1 MGFQLSAGVDV
12 KETDLSTTIPGS
24 ATSLGAMVGVF
35 GKGPAYDRTIITTEN
50 ELVKVFGKPTDYNA
64 SSFFTAANFL
74 QYGNNLT
81 IVRVLATD
89 ARNASSGAVHPQPIS
104 NVDDYENLK
113 SSIPEGFYAKSV
125 GIDGNNISVSYAN
138 AAEFIGWAHEDL
150 FDSAPNAATTQ
161 EVNLVVLYD
170 SVPVETYTVSL
181 LSNGKDSEGNNIF
194 IDDVL
199 MNRSGYVYSIVGDGD
214 IITYSDPD
222 ADSTDTLADFT
233 LAGGT
238 DGLGRPTTASWM
250 LGWDEF
256 SDPEQVDVNLLLAG
270 AAASEDVGL
279 ASDVQRYVVQSV
291 AEARKDCVAF
301 VSPPKTIVV
310 GRTASDAVSDL
321 QNWRTGQGNYTSNNF
336 NVNSSYGML
345 DGNFKYMYDKYNDKY
360 RWVPLAGDIAGLCVV
375 TDNQRDPWWSPGGLT
390 RGRIKGVVKL
400 AFTANKGHRDQLYK
414 SPYGINPIVSMPGKG
429 TVLWGDKTTLT
440 KPSAFDRI
448 NVRRLFIVLEKS
460 IATASQY
467 TLFEFN
473 DEYTRNLFKGM
484 VEPFMNDVKGR
495 RGVYDFK
502 VVCDESNNTG
512 EVIDRNE
519 FVADI
524 YIKPTRSINYIS
536 LNFVATKT
544 GVEFSEL
551 FGQV

>member
-1 MGFQLSAGVDV
+1 
-12 KETDLSTTIPGS
+12 
-24 ATSLGAMVGVF
+24 
-35 GKGPAYDRTIITTEN
+35 
-50 ELVKVFGKPTDYNA
+50 
-64 SSFFTAANFL
+64 
-74 QYGNNLT
+74 
-81 IVRVLATD
+81 
-89 ARNASSGAVHPQPIS
+89 
-104 NVDDYENLK
+104 
-113 SSIPEGFYAKSV
+113 
-125 GIDGNNISVSYAN
+125 
-138 AAEFIGWAHEDL
+138 
-150 FDSAPNAATTQ
+150 
-161 EVNLVVLYD
+161 
-170 SVPVETYTVSL
+170 
-181 LSNGKDSEGNNIF
+181 
-194 IDDVL
+194 
-199 MNRSGYVYSIVGDGD
+199 
-214 IITYSDPD
+214 
-222 ADSTDTLADFT
+222 
-233 LAGGT
+233 
-238 DGLGRPTTASWM
+238 M

-321 QNWRTGQGNYTSNNF
+321 QNWRTGQGSYTSNNF